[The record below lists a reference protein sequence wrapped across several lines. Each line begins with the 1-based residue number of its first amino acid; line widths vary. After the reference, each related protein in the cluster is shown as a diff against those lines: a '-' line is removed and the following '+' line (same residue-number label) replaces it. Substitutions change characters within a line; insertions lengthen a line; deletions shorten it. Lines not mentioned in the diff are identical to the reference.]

1 MTRRYTEATLGGKI
15 QNSAN
20 LAHQGLRR
28 EGFLQIGD
36 ALLQNSV
43 AHDRIIG
50 IAGHEN
56 HLRIRIRLREQCRE
70 IASAHVRHHDVRQE
84 EMDVPSRCCQTNSRL
99 TIRGVQH
106 VVSISFEHSARHGP
120 HGLDVFNDED
130 GLSSTEDTGRR
141 CRYI

>member
-1 MTRRYTEATLGGKI
+1 MSSGARPAPSGSARRATPTKNASASARRTRAIGLAGYDRRYTEARLGGKI

-36 ALLQNSV
+36 AFLQNSV

-56 HLRIRIRLREQCRE
+56 HLRIRIRLRE
-70 IASAHVRHHDVRQE
+70 
-84 EMDVPSRCCQTNSRL
+84 
-99 TIRGVQH
+99 
-106 VVSISFEHSARHGP
+106 
-120 HGLDVFNDED
+120 
-130 GLSSTEDTGRR
+130 
-141 CRYI
+141 